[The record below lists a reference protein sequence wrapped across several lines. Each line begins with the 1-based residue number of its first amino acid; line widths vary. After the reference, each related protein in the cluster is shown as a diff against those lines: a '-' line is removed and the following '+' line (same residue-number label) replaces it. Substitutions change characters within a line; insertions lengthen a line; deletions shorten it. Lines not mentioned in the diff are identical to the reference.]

1 MNIKNKDDVDNN
13 IKKENIKKEN
23 NFIELR
29 SEELR
34 LVAGGDCLVDPGAPC
49 GYVSRKWWN

>member
-1 MNIKNKDDVDNN
+1 MNIKYKDDVVNN
-13 IKKENIKKEN
+13 IKIENFKKENI
-23 NFIELR
+23 FIEVR
-29 SEELR
+29 SEVLR

>member
-1 MNIKNKDDVDNN
+1 MNIKNKDDLDNI
-13 IKKENIKKEN
+13 IKNENLKNEN
-23 NFIELR
+23 NLIELR

-49 GYVSRKWWN
+49 GYVSRKWWD